1 MKKENEFQ
9 PIVIKELYKR
19 FPITIVLKND
29 EQYCQGFPDLSVVIG
44 SKVFFLECKKSANEP
59 FRPNQKYYID
69 FVNSAGGFARMICP
83 ENKEEVFHEL
93 EQSLFS

>member
-9 PIVIKELYKR
+9 PIVIKELYER

-44 SKVFFLECKKSANEP
+44 SKVFFL
-59 FRPNQKYYID
+59 
-69 FVNSAGGFARMICP
+69 
-83 ENKEEVFHEL
+83 
-93 EQSLFS
+93 